1 MWAERGRVILRD
13 RIMVRLEI
21 KINCEFFKVRS
32 VFMEDLSLCGAD
44 WKGGYWI

>member
-1 MWAERGRVILRD
+1 MVILRD
-13 RIMVRLEI
+13 HLTMELRF

-32 VFMEDLSLCGAD
+32 VFMEDLSLCGTD